1 MRRFWTLNHLH
12 SAADGISICF
22 LCHSIKKDD
31 RHLAYVPSTET
42 QGLTCRGKLSWHSL
56 VCTLYMAVCWHTQ
69 DRIKCYIPVWIIPL
83 IFFVHSIWYFQL
95 AACLALL
102 IMITFVCACNIGTW
116 IIFLG
121 WLVFAGDWYVV
132 STYLNYMYQLISTPL
147 LKLHVPDWQGEEA
160 FILLTFSKMTHL
172 ASWALLIRVCWLI
185 LISLCHAPRK
195 KDAMPKVREHL
206 V

>member
-1 MRRFWTLNHLH
+1 MFPLPFDKEGWQALHIRPQHRDTRTDLPREVELTFSSLYSVHGCLLAHTGQDQVLHPSVNYSINLLRTL
-12 SAADGISICF
+12 
-22 LCHSIKKDD
+22 
-31 RHLAYVPSTET
+31 
-42 QGLTCRGKLSWHSL
+42 
-56 VCTLYMAVCWHTQ
+56 
-69 DRIKCYIPVWIIPL
+69 
-83 IFFVHSIWYFQL
+83 WYFL
-95 AACLALL
+95 HAACLALL

-132 STYLNYMYQLISTPL
+132 STYLNYMHQLISTPL

-172 ASWALLIRVCWLI
+172 ASWALLITVCWLI
-185 LISLCHAPRK
+185 LISLCHAPSQK